1 MLGRT
6 VSSDVVQT
14 LPPEVTQGLFP
25 GGHPLSEI
33 VAQSVPAEPHLW
45 GCTCH
50 RIQQW
55 SFHQQMGV
63 MIAGLQVAGWVAYRN
78 LEFWSEGT
86 LSMDFGKV
94 DNRLVGNWLVDTQ
107 WEGKSE
113 MELEG
118 WEIAFQLV
126 WQRWVE
132 HLSRDFQ
139 WQVWAFFLVSST
151 DPPLTVDLLMMIYW
165 CSSQSQSNKFS
176 TWRKIHTICTAQ
188 CFFIMSISTKWCSVG
203 RWKKHWTVAC
213 SGTPQ
218 HPSGYCLSIFAMI
231 PSTVE
236 SNPD

>member
-33 VAQSVPAEPHLW
+33 VARSVPAEPHLR
-45 GCTCH
+45 GCTRH
-50 RIQQW
+50 RIQRW

-78 LEFWSEGT
+78 LEFQSEGT

-94 DNRLVGNWLVDTQ
+94 DNRLAGNRLVDTR

-126 WQRWVE
+126 WQRRAE
-132 HLSRDFQ
+132 HLSRGFQ
-139 WQVWAFFLVSST
+139 
-151 DPPLTVDLLMMIYW
+151 
-165 CSSQSQSNKFS
+165 
-176 TWRKIHTICTAQ
+176 
-188 CFFIMSISTKWCSVG
+188 
-203 RWKKHWTVAC
+203 
-213 SGTPQ
+213 
-218 HPSGYCLSIFAMI
+218 
-231 PSTVE
+231 
-236 SNPD
+236 